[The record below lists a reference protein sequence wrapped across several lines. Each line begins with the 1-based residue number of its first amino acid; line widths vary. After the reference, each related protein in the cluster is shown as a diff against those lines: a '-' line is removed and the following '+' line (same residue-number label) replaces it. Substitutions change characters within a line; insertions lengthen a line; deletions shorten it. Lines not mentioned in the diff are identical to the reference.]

1 MTRRQAIEALT
12 IACDRSVSEARS
24 VSFAKRRPRHRVAS
38 RSRVAL
44 HDPAQRARGRHGA
57 LTSAHAQ
64 DRHNASMSKPRVT
77 FKLKR
82 VAEGDWQIE
91 AHYPGA
97 EIRHISGF
105 KTKAE
110 VDEWLAGSKR
120 IDWLRSQG
128 YAK

>member
-1 MTRRQAIEALT
+1 VALRRL
-12 IACDRSVSEARS
+12 DRSVGCGPLA
-24 VSFAKRRPRHRVAS
+24 
-38 RSRVAL
+38 
-44 HDPAQRARGRHGA
+44 
-57 LTSAHAQ
+57 AHAE
-64 DRHNASMSKPRVT
+64 DRHNAPMSKPRVT
-77 FKLKR
+77 FKFDR

-97 EIRHISGF
+97 EIRYIRGF

-110 VDEWLAGSKR
+110 VDEWLAGSRR